1 MKTYTII
8 WDFDGTILPP
18 EPYDSEQSLLIYRL
32 DQMGKNICPI
42 KRLLIRAIIYA
53 DMRECLRKTFKKL
66 YASFLRGTNIETIDC
81 VAENLA
87 EKISKRDRRALLRLK
102 MDGHTMLI
110 ISCGTADLSERILK
124 TSGLKD
130 CFTYITGNRF
140 TVEDNK
146 ITGMNF
152 LVPDPEDKLKIV
164 NSLGVLS
171 ESAVVVGDGYTDR
184 PLLDWARLPVLIDRK
199 GKAKTKYSRKN
210 YQVVSS
216 LDEIVDLLKRN
227 FL

>member
-18 EPYDSEQSLLIYRL
+18 APYDSEQSLLMFRL
-32 DQMGKNICPI
+32 AQLGQKISLI

-66 YASFLRGTNIETIDC
+66 YVRFLIGTTIETLDY
-81 VAENLA
+81 VAGKLA
-87 EKISKRDRRALLRLK
+87 EKISKRDKRALMRFN

-124 TSGLKD
+124 ASSLKD
-130 CFTYITGNRF
+130 CFKIITGNRF
-140 TVEDNK
+140 TIEDNK

-152 LVPDPEDKLKIV
+152 IVPNPDDKVKFAD
-164 NSLGVLS
+164 SLGVLS
-171 ESAVVVGDGYTDR
+171 EGAVVVGDGYTDK
-184 PLLDWARLPVLIDRK
+184 PLLDWAKIPILIDRT
-199 GKAKTKYSRKN
+199 GKAKTKYTRKN

-216 LDEIVDLLKRN
+216 LDEIVGLLKRN